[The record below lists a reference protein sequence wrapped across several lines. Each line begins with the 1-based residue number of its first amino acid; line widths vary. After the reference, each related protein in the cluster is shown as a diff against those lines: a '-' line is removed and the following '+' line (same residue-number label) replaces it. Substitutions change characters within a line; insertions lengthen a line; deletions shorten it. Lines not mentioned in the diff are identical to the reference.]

1 MQTNLANTYDKLE
14 RREEALQ
21 IKWDVYFGRFKLHG
35 AEHEATILAANNV
48 AVSLAISMRFK
59 EARVLLRKM
68 IPVARRV
75 LGEGHILTLK
85 MSSLYAQTLYGDP
98 AAALDDLREAVT
110 TLDVTER
117 TARRVL
123 GAAHPTTGW
132 IESGLRESRAVLRAR
147 EATQPS
153 GGA

>member
-75 LGEGHILTLK
+75 LGDSNAITLK
-85 MSSLYAQTLYGDP
+85 MRWTYAGALYEDDDAT
-98 AAALDDLREAVT
+98 LDDLREAVT
-110 TLDVTER
+110 MLEDSAP

-123 GAAHPTTGW
+123 GKSHPTTVQV
-132 IESGLRESRAVLRAR
+132 EAVLQNAR
-147 EATQPS
+147 NAVDAFLT
-153 GGA
+153 